1 MLQKCYRMDKIMK
14 KKISITID
22 KDIIEAIKKE
32 AEEQQRSFSNMIE
45 FIIKKELNN
54 KETIDKL

>member
-1 MLQKCYRMDKIMK
+1 MK